1 MMRLVI
7 GIDGG
12 QDHDG
17 DKGAVRNLQQRRL
30 QSVEA
35 EALDD
40 QGAATRWASLA
51 DGRMWRTLRGTH

>member
-1 MMRLVI
+1 MLVGQSCQQWGDTHANTQMMRLVI

-40 QGAATRWASLA
+40 
-51 DGRMWRTLRGTH
+51 